1 VEGGDGSTLSLDFTT
16 GVLDPRLTFTRS
28 TNATFINSQGLVEWA
43 NHNLWYNTAFSGLTG
58 TNPTLPASGWNYAGT
73 TGSGKDIVFNGDGS
87 VTTKTPSGTLRCG
100 LQRTTSITNTTL
112 LLAVS
117 LDVVADANATY
128 GTLTASDLV
137 SEGSATDIAFY
148 INGGSVPASTVITG
162 PCNLTWVFQ
171 KTGGGTVTPFFGANI
186 RGAKSGAFTIRFANP
201 RFGLWGGVAP
211 FPYFANTSTTAERH
225 DPRFDYDP
233 STLQPR
239 GLLIEGSAS
248 NYGTYSESFATSG
261 PGVLWTYSDITKNAI
276 LASSPAGNND
286 AAQFN
291 ETTVNTIHRISQFI
305 TAASGAVTISVWA
318 KAIDPTTPRR
328 LYVNA
333 IGLIGCG
340 ALFDLDPAVQ
350 TGASGTAVNVAG
362 TAPNR
367 AGTWVK
373 YPNGWYRCSIV
384 GTYVAA
390 ATIYLQVNRA
400 SSTVAT
406 DDTYSGSTANGLMLY
421 GFQTELGS
429 GASSYIPTG
438 ASTGSRAADSC
449 YLTDFAGWSAGGNFS
464 TTEGTLFVDQAV
476 TFVGTA
482 NYPIGGFS
490 TSNTAGS
497 RFGWQYRQ
505 GDSPQGYRGLVNAGY
520 VYELPIG
527 AGWSI
532 PAGTTRFRHAMSC
545 GGGTSAFLRQSFK
558 SSAATGAPTQNNYS
572 DTSTLNI
579 SGVAAFTL
587 TQSIFTASVRI
598 ARVKYWP
605 RAFTLA
611 ELDALTN

>member
-16 GVLDPRLTFTRS
+16 GVLDPRLTFTRT

-233 STLQPR
+233 STREPR
-239 GLLIEGSAS
+239 GLLIEASAVNYMLESNSLTGYSNSGMAAVTAGSDSDPTGIANS
-248 NYGTYSESFATSG
+248 ALQIYATVGGTFHGYYRT
-261 PGVLWTYSDITKNAI
+261 
-276 LASSPAGNND
+276 
-286 AAQFN
+286 
-291 ETTVNTIHRISQFI
+291 I
-305 TAASGAVTISVWA
+305 TAGTNTQVTVSIWA
-318 KAIDPTTPRR
+318 KARTYTH
-328 LYVNA
+328 
-333 IGLIGCG
+333 
-340 ALFDLDPAVQ
+340 LFLSDLASGRAAVRFNLS
-350 TGASGTAVNVAG
+350 TGATDNNFGAG
-362 TAPNR
+362 YVSAKATPF
-367 AGTWVK
+367 
-373 YPNGWYRCSIV
+373 PNGWWRCEMV
-384 GTYVAA
+384 
-390 ATIYLQVNRA
+390 VNVTA
-400 SSTVAT
+400 
-406 DDTYSGSTANGLMLY
+406 STAYGWAFVGVPSGATLGQFGAQYTGTGNAADGIYCY
-421 GFQTELGS
+421 GFQVEAGS

-438 ASTGSRAADSC
+438 ASTGSRALDSCVMTGTNFSSWFTQGAGTIVAQSDNTKTNGRNLLAQIQSSGSTYIQMGNKALAGGGEAIGYLVSGNIEGYADSNNNPSLNTA
-449 YLTDFAGWSAGGNFS
+449 YKSAYVWDTSFFNVCVN
-464 TTEGTLFVDQAV
+464 GTLA
-476 TFVGTA
+476 TA
-482 NYPIGGFS
+482 D
-490 TSNTAGS
+490 TSGNIASSGMN
-497 RFGWQYRQ
+497 QM
-505 GDSPQGYRGLVNAGY
+505 A
-520 VYELPIG
+520 IG
-527 AGWSI
+527 AD
-532 PAGTTRFRHAMSC
+532 T
-545 GGGTSAFLRQSFK
+545 
-558 SSAATGAPTQNNYS
+558 TGATDSYVKNGHIRS
-572 DTSTLNI
+572 L
-579 SGVAAFTL
+579 
-587 TQSIFTASVRI
+587 
-598 ARVKYWP
+598 KYWP
-605 RAFTLA
+605 TRLPNAQLQ
-611 ELDALTN
+611 ALTT